1 MKQKYCKT
9 HFEIKG
15 NFVPETIIEKIGVQ
29 PEKVIIKEDYCELHY
44 GYYEQYDNVSDETIS
59 DILYQTIKPL
69 INKDELLASLKEEY
83 NLTFN
88 LPIDTNA
95 INLEDVLI
103 LDGKVTTFL
112 YWSNTRKDLSWY
124 FF

>member
-88 LPIDTNA
+88 LIA
-95 INLEDVLI
+95 
-103 LDGKVTTFL
+103 FL
-112 YWSNTRKDLSWY
+112 SSFNKTVNKRSPFLLNFMSTSDIPCSS
-124 FF
+124 